1 MEINPINVQNHV
13 WSIEMGGLGRPEI
26 QGAQNQGA
34 QIDGI
39 QLDGPSAPKFESLFA
54 QEVDKL
60 NTQMISADQAVA
72 DLATGKSENIHGA
85 LIEMQK
91 ANLSFRM
98 LVEVRNKAL
107 SAYEEL
113 MRMQA

>member
-1 MEINPINVQNHV
+1 MEINPINVRNHV
-13 WSIEMGGLGRPEI
+13 WSIEMGGLERTERPT
-26 QGAQNQGA
+26 GGTS
-34 QIDGI
+34 IDGI
-39 QLDGPSAPKFESLFA
+39 RIEGAKKPEFESLFA
-54 QEVDKL
+54 QQIDKL
-60 NTQMISADQAVA
+60 NTEMLAADKAVS
-72 DLATGKSENIHGA
+72 DLASGKSENIHGA

-91 ANLSFRM
+91 ANLSFKM

>member
-1 MEINPINVQNHV
+1 MEINPIM
-13 WSIEMGGLGRPEI
+13 SETTCGRSRW
-26 QGAQNQGA
+26 AAWNA
-34 QIDGI
+34 
-39 QLDGPSAPKFESLFA
+39 PSADGGDEHHGIRIEGAKKPEFESLAA
-54 QEVDKL
+54 QQIDKL
-60 NTQMISADQAVA
+60 NTEMLAADKAVS
-72 DLATGKSENIHGA
+72 DLASGKSENIHGA

-91 ANLSFRM
+91 ANLSFKM

>member
-26 QGAQNQGA
+26 QGTR
-34 QIDGI
+34 IDGI
-39 QLDGPSAPKFESLFA
+39 QVQEPKGPQFESLFA

-60 NTQMISADQAVA
+60 NTQMISADQAVS
-72 DLATGKSENIHGA
+72 DLAAGKSENIHGA